1 MYESYPARN
10 QMPRTRS
17 TRTRS
22 VLMAAL
28 LSLGAIGFAAPGVE
42 ATVTYSRSTNFVL
55 QEVPTGDL
63 LNNTN
68 GICHT
73 GANLVIKN
81 AQGTFNR
88 TYYAQVASACGLK
101 VIWAFPDTVN
111 YSTGTIYPTRV
122 AALVRQVKGLAAT
135 YGYLSVKEPSWH
147 HISGTEIRTLYRAY
161 RTADPNHPVI
171 ALFGDVPHFGSTAN
185 PYWTGMANI
194 VMVDWYPV
202 ETTNGTNSIYLTGA
216 SSWFPKV
223 RAKVAAVTPG
233 RPIWLMVQTH
243 KYLKPATH
251 KKQRPTQSQLSREV
265 RDGFGYLRASG
276 IAFHVWRN
284 SNYSLDQLR
293 DPQMVSWMKT
303 LIGKVRA
310 GTFL

>member
-1 MYESYPARN
+1 MTRARSTPAR
-10 QMPRTRS
+10 TFVVAA
-17 TRTRS
+17 
-22 VLMAAL
+22 VLC
-28 LSLGAIGFAAPGVE
+28 LGAIGVAAPGVD
-42 ATVTYSRSTNFVL
+42 ATVTYSPSTNFIL
-55 QEVPTGDL
+55 QEVPTADL

-68 GICHT
+68 GICHS
-73 GANLVIKN
+73 GANIVIKN

-88 TYYAQVASACGLK
+88 TYYAQVATACGLR
-101 VIWAFPDTVN
+101 VIWSFPDTVD

-122 AALVRQVKGLAAT
+122 ATLVKQVKTLPAT

-147 HISGTEIRTLYRAY
+147 HVSGTEIRTLYKAY
-161 RTADPNHPVI
+161 RAADPYHKVI
-171 ALFGDVPHFGSTAN
+171 ALFGDVPHFGTTAN

-202 ETTNGTNSIYLTGA
+202 ETTDGTNSIYLTGA
-216 SSWFPKV
+216 STWFPKV

-243 KYLKPATH
+243 KYLKPTTH

-265 RDGFGYLRASG
+265 RAGFAYLHASG
-276 IAFHVWRN
+276 IAFHIWRN
-284 SNYSLDQLR
+284 TNYTIDELR
-293 DPQMVSWMKT
+293 DPQMVYWMTT

-310 GTFL
+310 GTFV